1 MSFHSNGY
9 VGLRIHGSDPKFGR
23 LNPLNLQVL
32 QNPLLTYNSK
42 NKSLKLMFNTN
53 EFDPKLKII
62 MSIYIIKMLWC
73 E

>member
-1 MSFHSNGY
+1 MPIITRHVKEIEIYTKMSFHSNGY

-42 NKSLKLMFNTN
+42 
-53 EFDPKLKII
+53 
-62 MSIYIIKMLWC
+62 IKD
-73 E
+73 